1 MHARAQVALGAG
13 SIPVGERHLLDL
25 TKHELV
31 DVVGEDRPDWEAA
44 KAACPIPDDAVLL
57 VWFREE

>member
-1 MHARAQVALGAG
+1 MHARAHVALGAG
-13 SIPVGERHLLDL
+13 SIPVVERHLLDL

-44 KAACPIPDDAVLL
+44 KAACPIPDGALL
-57 VWFREE
+57 LSWINE